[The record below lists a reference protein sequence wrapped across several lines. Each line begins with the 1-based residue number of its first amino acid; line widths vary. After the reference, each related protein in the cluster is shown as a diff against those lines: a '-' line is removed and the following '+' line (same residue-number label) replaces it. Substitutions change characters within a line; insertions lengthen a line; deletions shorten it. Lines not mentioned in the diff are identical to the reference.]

1 MRRKRI
7 RSGNPSTLRSGV
19 TASVN
24 TMNRMVQP
32 PVWRVMYSIG
42 LAVRFWFQARQQSQK
57 IGARPAANTSTLVQR
72 FFNMLVVLFEIH
84 SVVQAG
90 NLVAVTV
97 EHQGRPLA
105 EFPQP
110 PLARLAPPRM
120 VHLRIDV
127 GVEPVLGRIGHIPR
141 GGRLA
146 AHQADLD
153 NRFDALEAVLPG
165 QDHAHWR
172 AILDRKSTR

>member
-7 RSGNPSTLRSGV
+7 RSGNPSTLRNGV

-24 TMNRMVQP
+24 TMKRMVQS
-32 PVWRVMYSIG
+32 PVKRVMYSIG

-72 FFNMLVVLFEIH
+72 FFSMSVVFFEIH
-84 SVVQAG
+84 PVVQAG
-90 NLVAVTV
+90 YLVAVAV
-97 EHQGRPLA
+97 EHQGWPFA
-105 EFPQP
+105 EFAQA

-120 VHLRIDV
+120 VHLRIHV
-127 GVEPVLGRIGHIPR
+127 GIEPVFARIGHVPR

-153 NRFDALEAVLPG
+153 DRFDALEAVLPG
-165 QDHAHWR
+165 QDHR
-172 AILDRKSTR
+172 S